1 MRVSLSDGALL
12 AELDDER
19 RCLSSAVLGGGLAS
33 MRTWLD
39 LQVPADYARTDPDV
53 HLAERAAGLRG
64 PVVGMLTAFDVA
76 RYTSGSRGS
85 ARALATVGIAHPLA
99 AAGRRPRALPA
110 PPQRARTIKPAQRP
124 GTINVLALVD
134 VPLTD
139 AGLAGAL
146 TTAVEAKVQAL
157 ADAGI
162 LARNANG
169 LATGTATDSV
179 CVACPLGACEP
190 FAGPAT
196 PAGADLAGAVHA
208 AVLAGALAGR
218 ARDVHP
224 GQDDVHP
231 GQPDVHPEHAEIA
244 ASRHRTIR

>member
-110 PPQRARTIKPAQRP
+110 PPQRP
-124 GTINVLALVD
+124 GTINVLAVVD

-169 LATGTATDSV
+169 PATGTATDSV

-208 AVLAGALAGR
+208 AVLAGALAGG